1 MTMKWID
8 YHPDLKKL
16 WNAIAD
22 SYSEVSSYR
31 IKEEA
36 NQEAISLMEKL
47 TMELNRLNRLNK

>member
-1 MTMKWID
+1 MTMKWND

-22 SYSEVSSYR
+22 SYFEVSSYR

-36 NQEAISLMEKL
+36 NQEAISLMGKL
-47 TMELNRLNRLNK
+47 TIELNKLEDE

>member
-1 MTMKWID
+1 MKWND

-22 SYSEVSSYR
+22 SYSEVSSYK

-36 NQEAISLMEKL
+36 NNEAIGLMEKL
-47 TMELNRLNRLNK
+47 TIELNRLEDNNV